1 MSEFKYYCDHHN
13 VLPNEEMTFLQLAL
27 SLSICISH
35 RVGIVNIEIVNIEN
49 RKKKEREKRG
59 RRGRE
64 RDSSKTGL
72 KTKFYTY
79 LKA

>member
-1 MSEFKYYCDHHN
+1 
-13 VLPNEEMTFLQLAL
+13 
-27 SLSICISH
+27 
-35 RVGIVNIEIVNIEN
+35 VGIVNIEIVNIEN